1 MIRILVVED
10 DKAISDLICFN
21 LKRSGYEPVAC
32 LDGLKAEELL
42 EKDTAFDLVLLD
54 VMLPGVNGFELMEYS
69 VAPLEI
75 PVIFITAKSSTIDKI
90 KGLTSGADDYIIKPF
105 EIVELLAR
113 INIVLRRYHKTES
126 VIVFQNITIDIENRI
141 VKKDKTV
148 IELTP
153 KEYDLFLFLVRNK
166 NITLFRDKIYEKV
179 WESDFDQDTR
189 TLDLHIRRIRQK
201 LGLSDSLKTVYGMG
215 YRLEESVSDEV

>member
-21 LKRSGYEPVAC
+21 LKRSGYNPVAC
-32 LDGLKAEELL
+32 FDGTEAEELL
-42 EKDTAFDLVLLD
+42 ERDSSFDLILLD
-54 VMLPGVNGFELMEYS
+54 VMLPGADGFEIMEYT

-75 PVIFITAKSSTIDKI
+75 PVIFITAKSSTIDRI
-90 KGLTSGADDYIIKPF
+90 KGLTSGADDYIVKPF

-113 INIVLRRYHKTES
+113 VNIVLRRYHKAES
-126 VIVFQNITIDIENRI
+126 VLSFKNITIDVENRI
-141 VKKDKTV
+141 VKTDNV
-148 IELTP
+148 IVELTP

-201 LGLSDSLKTVYGMG
+201 LGLSTSLKTIYGMG
-215 YRLEESVSDEV
+215 YRLEDTNSDEV

>member
-21 LKRSGYEPVAC
+21 LKRSGYNPVAC
-32 LDGLKAEELL
+32 LDGLEAEKLL
-42 EKDTAFDLVLLD
+42 EIDTAFDLVLLD
-54 VMLPGVNGFELMEYS
+54 VMLPGIDGFELMEYS
-69 VAPLEI
+69 LSPLEI
-75 PVIFITAKSSTIDKI
+75 PVIFITAKSSTVDRI

-113 INIVLRRYHKTES
+113 VNIVLRRYHKTES
-126 VIVFQNITIDIENRI
+126 VLSFKNITIDVENRI
-141 VKKDKTV
+141 VKVDNV
-148 IELTP
+148 LVELTP

-201 LGLSDSLKTVYGMG
+201 LGLADSLKTVYGMG
-215 YRLEESVSDEV
+215 YRLEDVVSDEI

>member
-10 DKAISDLICFN
+10 DKAISDLISFN
-21 LKRSGYEPVAC
+21 LKRSGFTPVSC
-32 LDGLKAEELL
+32 FDGLEAEKLL
-42 EKDTAFDLVLLD
+42 EKDNAFDLVLLD
-54 VMLPGVNGFELMEYS
+54 VMLPGIDGFELMEYT

-75 PVIFITAKSSTIDKI
+75 PVIFITAKSSTVDRI

-126 VIVFQNITIDIENRI
+126 SLSFMDITIDIDNRI
-141 VKKDKTV
+141 VRKCGTPV
-148 IELTP
+148 ELTP
-153 KEYDLFLFLVRNK
+153 KEYDLFLFLVRNR

-179 WESDFDQDTR
+179 WESDCEQDTR

-201 LGLSDSLKTVYGMG
+201 LGLSTSLKTIYGMG
-215 YRLEESVSDEV
+215 YRLEDTNSDEV